1 MTTISRPAG
10 GPARGPGR
18 ARAHRG
24 RVRAGERRR
33 RHPAPRDEPGRHR
46 APARPERDR
55 GDPARGGPQ
64 PARAA
69 AGDHGYPGRRIPLR
83 PGQRR
88 AVQLARA
95 VLRQPGR
102 RRGRLAAR
110 RAAAPRGGPGRLP
123 AAPARRPDRPD
134 RGVRR
139 PRGRAGRAEPRARR
153 NPDGRPDLPA
163 ARAAVHVRP
172 LPAVFRLPGAARR
185 AAAQR
190 GAGVDRRQPGR
201 GRLRERQPAAV
212 RPGAGRLPARLPQR
226 RRAHQGRDVAGRRAV
241 RHGWRGGRADGHPVQ
256 AGRGPGDLGQPGV
269 RLRDAGRRLQ
279 PGQRADAAEA
289 EPVRAVH
296 PPRHRRIPDWPAVRA
311 ARGGQ
316 DPVRAQRQPDL
327 RLRRGAP
334 GARPRAAR
342 HPAEHRRGPH
352 APGERRTDAC
362 RARLRLLASHGPGRI
377 HHAELR
383 HRLPQRLP
391 GGRARGQAGQRRGA
405 SRRRHRRGHARRRGR
420 RGHRASARPGLPRPV
435 RGPGPVADRGQ
446 PDRARRCRAR

>member
-1 MTTISRPAG
+1 MTPANRPAAG
-10 GPARGPGR
+10 PPAGPAS

-33 RHPAPRDEPGRHR
+33 GHPAPGDEPGRHR

-55 GDPARGGPQ
+55 GHPPRGGPP

-69 AGDHGYPGRRIPLR
+69 AGDHGHPGRRVPLR

-88 AVQLARA
+88 AVQLART

-110 RAAAPRGGPGRLP
+110 RTAAPRGGPGGLP
-123 AAPARRPDRPD
+123 AAPARRSDQPD
-134 RGVRR
+134 RGDRR
-139 PRGRAGRAEPRARR
+139 TRRTDRPGGPGARGHA
-153 NPDGRPDLPA
+153 DGRPDLPA

-172 LPAVFRLPGAARR
+172 LPAVVRLPGAARR

-212 RPGAGRLPARLPQR
+212 RPGARRVAARLPQR
-226 RRAHQGRDVAGRRAV
+226 RRAHQGRDVAGRRPV
-241 RHGWRGGRADGHPVQ
+241 RHGRRGRRADGHPVQ

-279 PGQRADAAEA
+279 PGQRAHAAEA

-296 PPRHRRIPDWPAVRA
+296 HPRHRRLPDRPAVRA

-316 DPVRAQRQPDL
+316 EP
-327 RLRRGAP
+327 
-334 GARPRAAR
+334 RPRAATTSSS
-342 HPAEHRRGPH
+342 P
-352 APGERRTDAC
+352 T
-362 RARLRLLASHGPGRI
+362 ARCPGRSTSRC
-377 HHAELR
+377 A
-383 HRLPQRLP
+383 PP
-391 GGRARGQAGQRRGA
+391 G
-405 SRRRHRRGHARRRGR
+405 
-420 RGHRASARPGLPRPV
+420 
-435 RGPGPVADRGQ
+435 
-446 PDRARRCRAR
+446 